1 MANYFTDNKDI
12 LFQFENLNIK
22 EIIDLTEN
30 GYKEVKEFDFAPKD
44 YQDAMDNYYK
54 VLEIVGDIA
63 ANIVAPSAADVDLEG
78 NYIDE
83 NGKVIYAKGT
93 QEALKQLSQ
102 AELMGFTLPRK
113 YGGINFPTTIYTMA
127 IEMISRA
134 DASLMNIF
142 GLQDIAETINKFGD
156 EEQKN
161 EFLPQFASGEATGAM
176 VLTEPDAGSDL
187 QAVKLQAYED
197 EKGQWR
203 LRGVKRFITNG
214 GGNIL
219 LVLARSE
226 PGTKDGRG
234 LSMFTCYGDE
244 TVKIRRLENKLGI
257 HGSPTAEMQFNDTP
271 AQLVGKRKYGLI
283 KYVMDLM
290 NGARLG
296 VSAQALGIS
305 QAAYEEALSY
315 AKAREQFGQPIYNIP
330 VVTNMLIDMRV
341 TLESNRSLLYE
352 TAKWVDL
359 RDKLNEKIE
368 RLKAEGKSISE
379 ENERAK
385 EATKIAVLL
394 TPLTKYILTESVN
407 QITYDALQIHG
418 GAGYMRDFTI
428 ERLTRD
434 ARITNIYEGTT
445 QLQIVAATGGVI
457 NDILAPRFNKKGKK
471 TYKGNLVQL
480 AAHMKEIR
488 HIFLTSLKYVQ
499 DKNDKYFQDVAARE
513 LVDMYSYLVTGY
525 LLLDEA
531 EINSRKVF
539 IANRYIISSIA
550 KARKN
555 AEAIKNE
562 QFSDIL
568 HADEILM

>member
-12 LFQFENLNIK
+12 LFQFENLNIQ
-22 EIIDLTEN
+22 EIVNLTED
-30 GYKEVKEFDFAPKD
+30 GYKDVSEYDYAPKD
-44 YQDAMDNYYK
+44 YQDAMDNYHK

-63 ANIVAPSAADVDLEG
+63 ANIVAPNAADVDLEG

-93 QEALKQLSQ
+93 QEALRQLSQ

-113 YGGINFPTTIYTMA
+113 YGGINFPTTIYTIA

-156 EEQKN
+156 EEQKK

-226 PGTKDGRG
+226 AGTKDGRG
-234 LSMFTCYGDE
+234 LSMFACYGDK

-359 RDKLNEKIE
+359 RDKFNEKIE
-368 RLKAEGKSISE
+368 HLKAEEKSFAE

-385 EATKIAVLL
+385 EATKIAALL
-394 TPLTKYILTESVN
+394 TPLTKYILTESAN

-418 GAGYMRDFTI
+418 GAGYMKDFII

-434 ARITNIYEGTT
+434 ARITNIYEGTS
-445 QLQIVAATGGVI
+445 QLQVVAAIGGVI
-457 NDILAPRFNKKGKK
+457 NDILGQRFNDNGKRI
-471 TYKGNLVQL
+471 YKGNLIQL

-488 HIFLTSLKYVQ
+488 RIFLTSLKYVQ
-499 DKNDKYFQDVAARE
+499 DKNDKYFQDVAAKE
-513 LVDMYSYLVTGY
+513 LVDMYGYLVTGY

-531 EINSRKVF
+531 EIDNHKVF
-539 IANRYIISSIA
+539 IANRYIISCVA

-568 HADEILM
+568 HADEILI